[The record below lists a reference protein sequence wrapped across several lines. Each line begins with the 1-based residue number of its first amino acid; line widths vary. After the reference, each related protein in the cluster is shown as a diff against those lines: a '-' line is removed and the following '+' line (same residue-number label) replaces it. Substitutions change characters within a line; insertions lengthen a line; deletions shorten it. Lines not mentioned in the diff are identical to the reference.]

1 MSKNKIHIDPS
12 KRGTFTSA
20 ANKRNKTVKQFT
32 NMVLSNKDK
41 YSPKMVKK
49 AVFARNASKW
59 NKKREGGDIVST
71 MGYRDD
77 SPFRNSKSLNIYSP
91 EGYIDMSN
99 VSRPIMANGQRLEPN
114 SGLNQVP
121 PSSSGYVKETPLI
134 AQNGKSIVRLSPKEL
149 ENRIKLRDSLNQ
161 PKYYNNRRINTWGFV
176 SPEELDIVTGGGI
189 NFPSGTGV
197 NALGIIP
204 KTKDPVYKGMGMLG
218 VSQQLG
224 PNWNIGAEVSSPFLR
239 DWETKKLQTNIQPS
253 LKARYNIPYT
263 QNKPKRKSSK
273 YLQNGG
279 SVPIIPTYYQDSGTP
294 IYRDTTDAPPT
305 VYQKGGNIYN
315 VKSGDTFYGIANRH
329 NMSKQNL
336 IDANPS
342 ININA
347 LKLNQPINI
356 PLRPSDGLDY
366 QVYNNKGKSY
376 RPDYFYRKAGNYWQ
390 IKGPN
395 TEGKYVTITNP
406 TRLSNIDRDARVFED
421 PRYMMPEVLPQEYLD
436 HLQLREGMK
445 NKSYLDSEGKLTG
458 GTGHLMSA
466 AEKKQYPLGTS
477 IPPSVIEKWYKED
490 SKKAYKAAL
499 KQAKELKVDNP
510 KFINS
515 LASVNF
521 QLGPAWNTKHT
532 ETWKLL
538 KAGEYEKAAIEAAD
552 SKWNTQTPKR
562 VKDFQEGISNLYK
575 YGGAMISKKNIYQ
588 TGGPVSPKKLT
599 ENEKYRLSL
608 LNKYMDKYGI
618 TNPHVKT
625 AMLGVIESEGGLE
638 GRPEYMNYSPGRL
651 AEVWAKFSKTGK
663 KIEKG
668 KGKYNYNKLAEE
680 YSADPQKLANFIY
693 GNRLGNRGS
702 NTNDGWT
709 YRGRGMNQ
717 LTGRG
722 SYEKLGKLIGVDLVN
737 NPELLNTDPDVQ
749 AHVAVMFL
757 YNRIANQLP
766 KLVAGKGKDKTGTS
780 YKERFSKYVD
790 FNNLTSLK
798 DANYLLTSANSGFGN
813 NRGTEHYNKRL
824 RRGKPFLNYF
834 LDPNS
839 EEYIK
844 NIESNIKE
852 PIKSKPNNKTGR
864 LNKSHA
870 LTYNKIPENQQRIIN
885 DLPVNEQFNILEDLK
900 NREDIKIVDID
911 NSINNQINQ
920 LNLEDVKLAKKNP
933 YIDKL
938 NVSMPVPKQ
947 RVQFGQGQLFKKYGG
962 NIKKY

>member
-1 MSKNKIHIDPS
+1 
-12 KRGTFTSA
+12 
-20 ANKRNKTVKQFT
+20 
-32 NMVLSNKDK
+32 
-41 YSPKMVKK
+41 
-49 AVFARNASKW
+49 
-59 NKKREGGDIVST
+59 
-71 MGYRDD
+71 
-77 SPFRNSKSLNIYSP
+77 
-91 EGYIDMSN
+91 
-99 VSRPIMANGQRLEPN
+99 
-114 SGLNQVP
+114 
-121 PSSSGYVKETPLI
+121 
-134 AQNGKSIVRLSPKEL
+134 
-149 ENRIKLRDSLNQ
+149 
-161 PKYYNNRRINTWGFV
+161 
-176 SPEELDIVTGGGI
+176 
-189 NFPSGTGV
+189 
-197 NALGIIP
+197 
-204 KTKDPVYKGMGMLG
+204 
-218 VSQQLG
+218 
-224 PNWNIGAEVSSPFLR
+224 
-239 DWETKKLQTNIQPS
+239 
-253 LKARYNIPYT
+253 
-263 QNKPKRKSSK
+263 
-273 YLQNGG
+273 
-279 SVPIIPTYYQDSGTP
+279 
-294 IYRDTTDAPPT
+294 
-305 VYQKGGNIYN
+305 
-315 VKSGDTFYGIANRH
+315 
-329 NMSKQNL
+329 
-336 IDANPS
+336 
-342 ININA
+342 
-347 LKLNQPINI
+347 
-356 PLRPSDGLDY
+356 
-366 QVYNNKGKSY
+366 
-376 RPDYFYRKAGNYWQ
+376 
-390 IKGPN
+390 
-395 TEGKYVTITNP
+395 
-406 TRLSNIDRDARVFED
+406 
-421 PRYMMPEVLPQEYLD
+421 
-436 HLQLREGMK
+436 
-445 NKSYLDSEGKLTG
+445 
-458 GTGHLMSA
+458 MSA

-766 KLVAGKGKDKTGTS
+766 K
-780 YKERFSKYVD
+780 
-790 FNNLTSLK
+790 
-798 DANYLLTSANSGFGN
+798 
-813 NRGTEHYNKRL
+813 
-824 RRGKPFLNYF
+824 
-834 LDPNS
+834 
-839 EEYIK
+839 
-844 NIESNIKE
+844 
-852 PIKSKPNNKTGR
+852 
-864 LNKSHA
+864 
-870 LTYNKIPENQQRIIN
+870 
-885 DLPVNEQFNILEDLK
+885 
-900 NREDIKIVDID
+900 
-911 NSINNQINQ
+911 
-920 LNLEDVKLAKKNP
+920 
-933 YIDKL
+933 
-938 NVSMPVPKQ
+938 
-947 RVQFGQGQLFKKYGG
+947 
-962 NIKKY
+962 